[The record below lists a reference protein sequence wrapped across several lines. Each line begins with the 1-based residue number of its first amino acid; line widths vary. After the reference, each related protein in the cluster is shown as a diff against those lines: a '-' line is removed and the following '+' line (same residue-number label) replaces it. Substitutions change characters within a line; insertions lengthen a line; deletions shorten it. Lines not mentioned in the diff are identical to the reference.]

1 MSRRCA
7 GWRASAS
14 RRMGPATKYRGVQA
28 RRGAW
33 NLLLAFEGACTTRCG
48 LVGKEDGV
56 VLPMLCI
63 LAASESG
70 FKGGNEIFLSEI
82 FMRRQSAV
90 KENGLRNRAIRP
102 RRSPMFT
109 SNLHSENVDQPPR
122 LHTVTIEFHSAHER
136 RGDWESVFGSREL

>member
-1 MSRRCA
+1 MRSGAHRRRDEWVPPRNIA
-7 GWRASAS
+7 GI
-14 RRMGPATKYRGVQA
+14 QA

-48 LVGKEDGV
+48 LARKEDDI

-70 FKGGNEIFLSEI
+70 FKGGNDIYLSEI

-90 KENGLRNRAIRP
+90 NENGIERRAIRLHK
-102 RRSPMFT
+102 SLMFIGT
-109 SNLHSENVDQPPR
+109 
-122 LHTVTIEFHSAHER
+122 
-136 RGDWESVFGSREL
+136 

>member
-1 MSRRCA
+1 
-7 GWRASAS
+7 
-14 RRMGPATKYRGVQA
+14 MGPATKYRGVQA

-70 FKGGNEIFLSEI
+70 FKGGNDIYLSEI
-82 FMRRQSAV
+82 LMRRQSAV
-90 KENGLRNRAIRP
+90 NENAIERRAIRLHK
-102 RRSPMFT
+102 SPMFIGKLGALQKMFLLNSSLNSSCT
-109 SNLHSENVDQPPR
+109 LC
-122 LHTVTIEFHSAHER
+122 
-136 RGDWESVFGSREL
+136 